1 MAITTTIFEA
11 CSEKR
16 KGIPFISTFNNST
29 SPPPPPIP
37 PMPLHSGAFRDN
49 IRGFLKHCAEIE
61 DYTVGHNP
69 VWCALLL
76 SESTGVVFPLYVLE
90 ENIHSSH
97 PRPLC
102 DRCRCIGWSHHFVS
116 KRRYHLI
123 IPKDEQWNKPLT
135 ESSLEKNDHLLH
147 GLIHC
152 NGFGHLLCI
161 NGIQANSKSL
171 HGKELMN
178 LWDHLCSI
186 LQTREISVEDLS
198 KNAGSMDLRLLHGVA
213 YGRTWFGKWG
223 YNFSR
228 GSFGVTRQKYERA
241 IQILS
246 SLDVSTII
254 HDFINKRQG
263 ELVKRIINI
272 YRDASETRL
281 VTISDLFQFMLALN
295 STPPIRRKI
304 ALMPAIPSKSST
316 HTAQQP
322 ETCLFKDPNHHSCF
336 PFIVKFDESR
346 WPARRL
352 DDVVRVVLTTLE
364 ANGSKMDRQTLRDAV
379 RQHIGDTGLIDFVIK
394 NIDKVAVE
402 NRFIHRAVNP
412 VTRKLVISLQDV
424 VVHEGKS
431 EKKMKSRADIPA
443 LEPGLDVNKDLHF
456 LYNYVLLGYPDS
468 HSVTLAIRAILD
480 SKHFVKQWKFK
491 CNNDQDS
498 FLELVLRLR
507 PSYTELVKEL
517 TRPLPPG
524 ELLVVPQYASVDE
537 LKLMVQRALRDT
549 YHVMDKFVV
558 KDIQIGEIEEKECQ
572 DGVMCGVEQG
582 LQVWVRGCGLDLD
595 TKLRYQGGAD
605 DWTVD
610 CGCGARDDDGE
621 RMVACDACHVWQH
634 TRCNS
639 IKYNEAANRMFV
651 CCRCKSGRKKC

>member
-16 KGIPFISTFNNST
+16 KGSPFISTFNNST

-49 IRGFLKHCAEIE
+49 IRGFVKHCAEIE

-135 ESSLEKNDHLLH
+135 ESSLENNDHLLH

-304 ALMPAIPSKSST
+304 ALTLPAIPSKSST

-424 VVHEGKS
+424 VRDGKS
-431 EKKMKSRADIPA
+431 EKKMKSCADIPA

-480 SKHFVKQWKFK
+480 SKHFVKQWQFK

-507 PSYTELVKEL
+507 PSYNELVKEL

-537 LKLMVQRALRDT
+537 LKLMVQCALRDT
-549 YHVMDKFVV
+549 YYVMDKFVV

-610 CGCGARDDDGE
+610 CGCGAKDDDGE

-639 IKYNEAANRMFV
+639 IKDNEAANRMFV

>member
-1 MAITTTIFEA
+1 LHYIFFF
-11 CSEKR
+11 SLLN
-16 KGIPFISTFNNST
+16 FF
-29 SPPPPPIP
+29 
-37 PMPLHSGAFRDN
+37 
-49 IRGFLKHCAEIE
+49 FLF
-61 DYTVGHNP
+61 
-69 VWCALLL
+69 LL
-76 SESTGVVFPLYVLE
+76 S
-90 ENIHSSH
+90 
-97 PRPLC
+97 
-102 DRCRCIGWSHHFVS
+102 
-116 KRRYHLI
+116 
-123 IPKDEQWNKPLT
+123 
-135 ESSLEKNDHLLH
+135 
-147 GLIHC
+147 
-152 NGFGHLLCI
+152 
-161 NGIQANSKSL
+161 
-171 HGKELMN
+171 
-178 LWDHLCSI
+178 
-186 LQTREISVEDLS
+186 EISVEDLS
-198 KNAGSMDLRLLHGVA
+198 KKAGSMDLRLLHGVA

-228 GSFGVTRQKYERA
+228 GSFGVTQQKYERA

-246 SLDVSTII
+246 SLDVSKII

-295 STPPIRRKI
+295 STPLIRRKI
-304 ALMPAIPSKSST
+304 ALTLAAIPSKSST
-316 HTAQQP
+316 HSAQQP
-322 ETCLFKDPNHHSCF
+322 ETCLFKDPNHHSSF
-336 PFIVKFDESR
+336 SFIAKFDESR

-402 NRFIHRAVNP
+402 NRFIHRVVNP

-424 VVHEGKS
+424 VHEGKS
-431 EKKMKSRADIPA
+431 EKKMESHADIPA

-480 SKHFVKQWKFK
+480 SKHFAKQWQFK
-491 CNNDQDS
+491 GNNDHEDS
-498 FLELVLRLR
+498 FLGLVLRLR
-507 PSYTELVKEL
+507 PSYNELVKEL

-524 ELLVVPQYASVDE
+524 ELLVVPQYATVDE
-537 LKLMVQRALRDT
+537 LKLMVQCALRDT
-549 YHVMDKFVV
+549 YYVMDKFAV
-558 KDIQIGEIEEKECQ
+558 KDIQIGKIEEKEYQ
-572 DGVMCGVEQG
+572 DGVMCEVEQG

-610 CGCGARDDDGE
+610 CGCGAKDDDGE
-621 RMVACDACHVWQH
+621 RMVACDVCHVWQH
-634 TRCNS
+634 RRCNS
-639 IKYNEAANRMFV
+639 IKDNEAAPRMFV
-651 CCRCKSGRKKC
+651 CCRCKNGRKKY